1 MQIIDKNMAR
11 TGGNPDFGTKYKF
24 DFGNEEVRSQALTI
38 RVTPSFLEEIKNIA
52 GDRYRDFCRD
62 AIAEAVARNERLAE
76 AVKQQ
81 SAQTATKTETTEL
94 ATEQTRQPDSSQTT
108 QLNLE
113 LATDPTPG
121 EQVATPKTRR
131 KVVQTPAQKQAKPK
145 SQTRS
150 RRSTAT
156 EKTTATDQPDTPN

>member
-38 RVTPSFLEEIKNIA
+38 RVTPSFLEEIKNVA

-62 AIAEAVARNERLAE
+62 AIVEKLGREMA
-76 AVKQQ
+76 
-81 SAQTATKTETTEL
+81 AQTATKTETTEPETVTGQQL
-94 ATEQTRQPDSSQTT
+94 EGNQTT
-108 QLNLE
+108 QEAQEPETN
-113 LATDPTPG
+113 PTPREQG
-121 EQVATPKTRR
+121 ENPKRRR
-131 KVVQTPAQKQAKPK
+131 KANQTQAQKPVKPK

-150 RRSTAT
+150 RKSSVT
-156 EKTTATDQPDTPN
+156 EKPQEQG

>member
-52 GDRYRDFCRD
+52 GDRYRDFCRE
-62 AIAEAVARNERLAE
+62 AIAERLGRELA
-76 AVKQQ
+76 
-81 SAQTATKTETTEL
+81 AQTATKTETTEL
-94 ATEQTRQPDSSQTT
+94 ATGQEQQPDNNQTT

-113 LATDPTPG
+113 LETDPTPM
-121 EQVATPKTRR
+121 EQATTPKTRR
-131 KVVQTPAQKQAKPK
+131 KATQTPARKQAKPTTQSRSPK
-145 SQTRS
+145 SS
-150 RRSTAT
+150 AT
-156 EKTTATDQPDTPN
+156 ES

>member
-11 TGGNPDFGTKYKF
+11 TGGNPDFGTRYKF

-38 RVTPSFLEEIKNIA
+38 RITPSFLEEIKSVA

-62 AIAEAVARNERLAE
+62 AIVEKLGRELA
-76 AVKQQ
+76 
-81 SAQTATKTETTEL
+81 AQTAKTVTTEL
-94 ATEQTRQPDSSQTT
+94 ATETGQQPDNNQTT

-121 EQVATPKTRR
+121 EQVTTPKTRR
-131 KVVQTPAQKQAKPK
+131 KATQTPAQKQAKPR
-145 SQTRS
+145 SQSRS
-150 RRSTAT
+150 RKSSAT
-156 EKTTATDQPDTPN
+156 EN

>member
-62 AIAEAVARNERLAE
+62 AIAEAVKRQLA
-76 AVKQQ
+76 
-81 SAQTATKTETTEL
+81 AQLTKIETTEL
-94 ATEQTRQPDSSQTT
+94 EPVQVQQPGDNQPTQASQEPEDIQAFEETENESAITWEQYKEE
-108 QLNLE
+108 LE
-113 LATDPTPG
+113 N
-121 EQVATPKTRR
+121 
-131 KVVQTPAQKQAKPK
+131 
-145 SQTRS
+145 S
-150 RRSTAT
+150 
-156 EKTTATDQPDTPN
+156 

>member
-1 MQIIDKNMAR
+1 MAR

-62 AIAEAVARNERLAE
+62 AIAEAV
-76 AVKQQ
+76 KQQ
-81 SAQTATKTETTEL
+81 LAAMQTKTEATEL
-94 ATEQTRQPDSSQTT
+94 EPVQVQQPGDNQTT
-108 QLNLE
+108 QVNPELE
-113 LATDPTPG
+113 TDPTPT
-121 EQVATPKTRR
+121 EQATTPKTRR
-131 KVVQTPAQKQAKPK
+131 KATQTQGQTPTKPR

-150 RRSTAT
+150 RKNTGT
-156 EKTTATDQPDTPN
+156 EN